1 MFYKISSKSRDLVYA
16 VAWCEGDEPTFQAIF
31 YYLYGK
37 EWRYVGPKLKD
48 IIVGYDPDEDWEW
61 GFHIIDDDAEKITKE
76 EAEKI
81 CNLKIDEEIL
91 KSELHRILDKIQNPD
106 GTIKV
111 DENCLKEI
119 EKLNI

>member
-16 VAWCEGDEPTFQAIF
+16 VAWCEGDEPSFQAIF

-76 EAEKI
+76 EAQKIVDEKI
-81 CNLKIDEEIL
+81 GGID
-91 KSELHRILDKIQNPD
+91 NPNT
-106 GTIKV
+106 GIMFSLPINNVKGLATR
-111 DENCLKEI
+111 
-119 EKLNI
+119 